1 MKQIENGNFEEV
13 IQNNKLCVVDFFATW
28 CGPCKMLSPVIDGVS
43 EEYAGKVDFYKVDI
57 DGNQDL
63 AMKYGVEAVPT
74 VVFMKQGKVVDEFV
88 GFHDADSIKQMV
100 EKSM

>member
-74 VVFMKQGKVVDEFV
+74 VVFMKQGKVVDKFV